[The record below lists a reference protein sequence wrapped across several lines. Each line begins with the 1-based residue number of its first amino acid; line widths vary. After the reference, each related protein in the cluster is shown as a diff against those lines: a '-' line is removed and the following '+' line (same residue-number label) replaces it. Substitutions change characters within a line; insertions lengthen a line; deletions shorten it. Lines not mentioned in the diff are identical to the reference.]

1 MAAIPEK
8 PLEELIREL
17 PPDLRQQVRDFV
29 ESLLRQRRPESHVTL
44 RQDWAGALEKYR
56 DRFTALELQKKAV
69 EWRGD

>member
-8 PLEELIREL
+8 PLEELIHEL

-29 ESLLRQRRPESHVTL
+29 EFLLEKRRPESPTTL

-56 DRFTALELQKKAV
+56 EKKALA
-69 EWRGD
+69 WRGD

>member
-29 ESLLRQRRPESHVTL
+29 EFLLEKRGPEGHARL
-44 RQDWAGALEKYR
+44 RQDWAGALEKYK
-56 DRFTALELQKKAV
+56 DKFTSLELQKKAL